1 MTTNED
7 VYDKLR
13 ILLSPNGFIYLPQH
27 EETTK
32 LLTNLYT
39 EEEAN
44 LLVTCFPKFREVVSL
59 DKMGELTGLPKAQLS
74 EMLSDMAYKGKI
86 TPEGKDEYFL
96 LAYLPGV
103 FEEYFTANRDD
114 PEIMKKVAEPHH
126 ALHKMGFSPETEWPL
141 KSTPDFNPKSG
152 WRFVPA
158 VEPVTRTLAINE
170 SVDAANKVLPF
181 EAIEQYWGEFDVFSV
196 TMCSCR
202 NVADLA
208 GDPCKRTSENFCAQA
223 GPVAEHMIASGVG
236 KKLNFD
242 EMMALMKKAAEAGL
256 VHSTM
261 NMQNAAG
268 FI

>member
-1 MTTNED
+1 MISKEETFE
-7 VYDKLR
+7 KLR
-13 ILLSPNGFIYLPQH
+13 VLLSPQGFVQLPQH
-27 EETTK
+27 ELSTK

-39 EEEAN
+39 EAEAN
-44 LLVTCFPKFREVVSL
+44 LLVTCFPKFREVVSIN
-59 DKMGELTGLPKAQLS
+59 KIGELTGIPEDQLS

-86 TPEGKDEYFL
+86 TREGKDAYYL

-126 ALHKMGFSPETEWPL
+126 ALHKVGFLPEMEWPL
-141 KSTPDFNPKSG
+141 KSTPDFNPDSG

-158 VEPVTRTLAINE
+158 AEPVTKTLAINE
-170 SVDAANKVLPF
+170 AVEAENKVLPF
-181 EAIEQYWGEFDVFSV
+181 EAIAQYWGKFDVFSV

-202 NVADLA
+202 NAAGLA
-208 GDPCKRTSENFCAQA
+208 GDPCQRTSENFCAQA
-223 GPVAEHMIASGVG
+223 GPAAEAMIESGIG
-236 KKLNFD
+236 EKLNFD
-242 EMMALMKKAAEAGL
+242 EMMAMMQRAAEAGL

-261 NMQNAAG
+261 NMQDPAG